1 MPSHGHR
8 SGRRSRSQKRPAII
22 GRDIPVLPKKQS
34 RHVYTDEEVE
44 FIRSKLEAGLT
55 GPEVCRMFFRHYTI
69 VTCPPALHTTIV
81 ASWNE
86 SSMESD
92 EGIIIDMALAVL

>member
-22 GRDIPVLPKKQS
+22 GRDIPVLPKTQPK
-34 RHVYTDEEVE
+34 HVLADEEIE

-55 GPEVCRMFFRHYTI
+55 DPEVCRMFFRHYHRDL
-69 VTCPPALHTTIV
+69 PA
-81 ASWNE
+81 
-86 SSMESD
+86 SSPHYYRRLMER
-92 EGIIIDMALAVL
+92 EQHGE